1 MKYNHHNLDFEVYVR
16 LHDLQKIL
24 SKYQPDG
31 EFDEEMSRHLEL
43 IRTKKYRVA
52 VLGEFSRGK
61 SSLINALLG
70 SSILPADV
78 LPSTATIN
86 RVTFGLDP
94 HVEIVYKDGKS
105 EKIAI
110 DAMENYVTKLT
121 EKSQEKAATIEE
133 AVVVYPT
140 VICQN
145 YIDIIDTPGLNESED
160 MTFLT
165 KSQLNK
171 IDAAIVTISA
181 LSPLS
186 ETERTLI
193 RSLIESE
200 EICYLIFAVSFI
212 DRIDEEDVERV
223 LADICNRISQMGDT
237 IAESHGED
245 SDVAKKAYRILKQ
258 PELYGISA
266 KKALKA
272 FETNNNKLL
281 KESCFP
287 EFQKAL
293 YRILTTQQNINAID
307 KSLRMMLGMRERLET
322 WYQRERT
329 KLEKNIERVQEI
341 SIAMEAFLGEE
352 TMLLK
357 HIVRQKLLAIDEKK
371 VLTYLC
377 ETYRKACVNELAQI
391 LVDEEENITQG
402 ILNGEKKIN
411 EITKGY
417 IEMYLADL
425 KRLVSEALNLFD
437 EQYREKICAYM
448 DEADIEYGKTLRGRL
463 EKIRNEVN
471 ELQGSSLDLF
481 VYKNQMTIN
490 IRHSNPIAGLNK
502 SGAEYAKVV
511 ISHMKQTY
519 EMAFSIGMKL
529 AGIDVEHMQE
539 MMAVYKEFVHNV
551 LTDKMLYERQYVK
564 HQDELEEIFDFCK
577 ELEAEILH

>member
-564 HQDELEEIFDFCK
+564 HQSELEEIFDFCK

>member
-417 IEMYLADL
+417 MEMYLADL

-564 HQDELEEIFDFCK
+564 HQSELEEIFDFCK

>member
-31 EFDEEMSRHLEL
+31 EFDEEMNRHLEL
-43 IRTKKYRVA
+43 IRTKRYRVA

-70 SSILPADV
+70 SNILPADV

-105 EKIAI
+105 EEIAI
-110 DAMENYVTKLT
+110 DAMEKYVTKLT
-121 EKSQEKAATIEE
+121 EESQEKAATIEE

-186 ETERTLI
+186 ETERALI

-200 EICYLIFAVSFI
+200 EIGYLIFAVSFI

-223 LADICNRISQMGDT
+223 LADICSRISQIGDM

-245 SDVAKKAYRILKQ
+245 SDIAKKAYRILKH

-281 KESCFP
+281 KESCFS

-307 KSLRMMLGMRERLET
+307 KSLRMMLGMRERLEV
-322 WYQRERT
+322 WYQREKT

-341 SIAMEAFLGEE
+341 SISMEAFLGEE
-352 TMLLK
+352 TMLLQ
-357 HIVRQKLLAIDEKK
+357 HIIRQKLLEIDEQK

-377 ETYRKACVNELAQI
+377 ETYRKACVNELAQV

-402 ILNGEKKIN
+402 ILNGEKRIN
-411 EITKGY
+411 EITKEY
-417 IEMYLADL
+417 MEMYLADL
-425 KRLVSEALNLFD
+425 KRLVLEALNLFD
-437 EQYREKICAYM
+437 EQYREKICVYM

-463 EKIRNEVN
+463 NKIRCEIN
-471 ELQGSSLDLF
+471 ELQGVSPDLY
-481 VYKNQMTIN
+481 VYKKQSVIN
-490 IRHSNPIAGLNK
+490 VRHSNPIAGLNK

-564 HQDELEEIFDFCK
+564 HQSELEEIFDFCK

>member
-31 EFDEEMSRHLEL
+31 EFDEEMNRHLEL

-105 EKIAI
+105 EEIAI

-121 EKSQEKAATIEE
+121 EESQEKAATIEE

-200 EICYLIFAVSFI
+200 EIGYLIFAVSFI

-223 LADICNRISQMGDT
+223 LADIRNRISQMGDM

-245 SDVAKKAYRILKQ
+245 SDITQKAYRILKQ

-281 KESCFP
+281 KESCFS

-307 KSLRMMLGMRERLET
+307 KSLRMMLGMRERLEA
-322 WYQRERT
+322 WYQREKT
-329 KLEKNIERVQEI
+329 KLERNIERVQEI
-341 SIAMEAFLGEE
+341 SISMEAFLGEE
-352 TMLLK
+352 TMLLQ
-357 HIVRQKLLAIDEKK
+357 HIMKQKLLEIDEQK

-377 ETYRKACVNELAQI
+377 ETYRKACVNELAQV
-391 LVDEEENITQG
+391 LVDEEEHITQG
-402 ILNGEKKIN
+402 ILNGEKRIN

-417 IEMYLADL
+417 MEMYLADL
-425 KRLVSEALNLFD
+425 KRLVLDALNLFD

-448 DEADIEYGKTLRGRL
+448 DEADTEYGKTLRERL
-463 EKIRNEVN
+463 EKIRSEIN
-471 ELQGSSLDLF
+471 ELQGASPEVY
-481 VYKNQMTIN
+481 VYKNPVVIN
-490 IRHSNPIAGLNK
+490 VRHSNPIAGLNK

-529 AGIDVEHMQE
+529 SSMDVEHMQE